1 MKKYVGILKIEIHV
15 QGGILQ
21 RVLTRFSNEKTYL
34 EKWQKLYPESELLIL
49 QNTEEFEN
57 FFESLEDV
65 KPVTQEEYEE
75 ARKAYIEFMKEE

>member
-1 MKKYVGILKIEIHV
+1 M
-15 QGGILQ
+15 
-21 RVLTRFSNEKTYL
+21 
-34 EKWQKLYPESELLIL
+34 YPESELLIL

>member
-21 RVLTRFSNEKTYL
+21 RVLTRFANEKTYL

-75 ARKAYIEFMKEE
+75 ARKAYIEFMKKE